1 MEITWDVHGHTMWDA
16 WKGRG
21 SFDVVERDDGF
32 IDTFD
37 GSSYLAE
44 FDEWPE
50 IERKA
55 MGLVKGRVVDLGC
68 GAGRVALHLHLQRKG
83 FDVVGL
89 DISPLALKVC
99 RRRGL
104 RKVKLGSVQ
113 DLRFPR
119 NSFDTAILFGNNFG
133 LLGTR
138 VKAKRVLRRLHQT
151 ISQGGLILAE
161 TFDPYDTE
169 DPVHL
174 AYHRLNRK
182 RGRLPGQIR
191 MRVRYKQYT
200 TPWFDWLL
208 VSKFE
213 MKTLVQRTGFK
224 VTGSLDSDGPRYIG
238 ILQNT

>member
-119 NSFDTAILFGNNFG
+119 NSFRYRNPVREQLRSVGNPSESEEGTPKIASDDLSRRFDTG
-133 LLGTR
+133 R
-138 VKAKRVLRRLHQT
+138 DLRP
-151 ISQGGLILAE
+151 I
-161 TFDPYDTE
+161 
-169 DPVHL
+169 
-174 AYHRLNRK
+174 
-182 RGRLPGQIR
+182 
-191 MRVRYKQYT
+191 
-200 TPWFDWLL
+200 
-208 VSKFE
+208 
-213 MKTLVQRTGFK
+213 
-224 VTGSLDSDGPRYIG
+224 
-238 ILQNT
+238 

>member
-32 IDTFD
+32 IDSID
-37 GSSYLAE
+37 GSSYLAR
-44 FDEWPE
+44 FDKWPE

-55 MGLVKGRVVDLGC
+55 MGLVKGRVIDLGC
-68 GAGRVALHLHLQRKG
+68 GAGRVALHLQRKG

-89 DISPLALKVC
+89 DISRLALKVC
-99 RRRGL
+99 RGRGL
-104 RKVKLGSVQ
+104 KKVKLGSVQ
-113 DLRFPR
+113 DLSFPH

-138 VKAKRVLRRLHQT
+138 AKAKRVLRRLHQT

-161 TFDPYDTE
+161 TLDPYRTE

-182 RGRLPGQIR
+182 RGRLPGEIR

-208 VSKFE
+208 MSRNE

>member
-1 MEITWDVHGHTMWDA
+1 MARAI
-16 WKGRG
+16 
-21 SFDVVERDDGF
+21 
-32 IDTFD
+32 
-37 GSSYLAE
+37 
-44 FDEWPE
+44 
-50 IERKA
+50 
-55 MGLVKGRVVDLGC
+55 
-68 GAGRVALHLHLQRKG
+68 RKG

>member
-1 MEITWDVHGHTMWDA
+1 LEITWDVHGHTMWDA
-16 WKGRG
+16 WKGGR

-37 GSSYLAE
+37 GSSYLAG

-55 MGLVKGRVVDLGC
+55 MRLVKGRVVDLGC
-68 GAGRVALHLHLQRKG
+68 GAGRVAIHLQRKG

-89 DISPLALKVC
+89 DISRLALKVC
-99 RRRGL
+99 RGRGL
-104 RKVKLGSVQ
+104 KKVKLGSVQ

-133 LLGTR
+133 LLGGPA
-138 VKAKRVLRRLHQT
+138 KAKSVLRRMHQM
-151 ISQGGLILAE
+151 ISEGGVILAE
-161 TFDPYDTE
+161 TFDPYGTE

-208 VSKFE
+208 VSKDE
-213 MKTLVQRTGFK
+213 MKTLVERTGFK
-224 VTGSLDSDGPRYIG
+224 MTGSLDSDGPRYIG

>member
-16 WKGRG
+16 WKGG
-21 SFDVVERDDGF
+21 SSFDVVERDDGF

-37 GSSYLAE
+37 GSSYLAG

-55 MGLVKGRVVDLGC
+55 VRLVKGRVVDLGC
-68 GAGRVALHLHLQRKG
+68 GAGRVAIHLQRKG

>member
-1 MEITWDVHGHTMWDA
+1 MEITWDVHGHTMCDA

-138 VKAKRVLRRLHQT
+138 AKAKRVLRRLHQT

>member
-1 MEITWDVHGHTMWDA
+1 LEITWDVHGHTMWDA